1 MCIEKEKG
9 KVSALIPVN
18 FVLYK
23 AEPQSPGCLVARI
36 NLSFIA
42 HMWGDEEENTEMFAE
57 STVKFWIKEKKPFFV
72 QKNAN

>member
-1 MCIEKEKG
+1 MSIEKERG

-23 AEPQSPGCLVARI
+23 AEPQSPGRLVARI

-42 HMWGDEEENTEMFAE
+42 HM
-57 STVKFWIKEKKPFFV
+57 
-72 QKNAN
+72 